1 VRDTPSTV
9 ADKMISARSIPVYR
23 SSLQRRPTLAHSAC
37 PPCTAA
43 LMFKVMWASWNQSYL
58 DLCGNDTGKMAV
70 HYGWCRVGMGLCHIV
85 TNPLYSAISDS
96 VGRKHMMAWGRIG
109 WMWFFFMHKFRDRS
123 LQSRLL
129 HEWVRLS
136 CLRLEPFPQS
146 FPRGQT

>member
-1 VRDTPSTV
+1 
-9 ADKMISARSIPVYR
+9 
-23 SSLQRRPTLAHSAC
+23 
-37 PPCTAA
+37 
-43 LMFKVMWASWNQSYL
+43 MFKVMWASWNQSYL